1 VTQVATVADIGTY
14 LSALESA
21 RSGMQRGMRGL
32 AADAQAVAHGN
43 VDQGNQVKD
52 LSDALVSAL
61 VDRIQVQASAR
72 MMRTVDQ
79 TIGSLLDVKA

>member
-1 VTQVATVADIGTY
+1 VTQVATVADIGIY

-32 AADAQAVAHGN
+32 EADAQAVAHAN
-43 VDQGNQVKD
+43 VGQGDQVKD
-52 LSDALVSAL
+52 LSNALVNAL

-72 MMRTVDQ
+72 MMHTVGQ
-79 TIGSLLDVKA
+79 AIGSLLDVKA